1 MNAFENWFFTFFSG
15 DRHAAYQLINL
26 CSLLFIVFPISRTVC
41 RVVNSRKYAI
51 RMRMMLTIWCGQ
63 FLDLEHIWHLASH
76 GERTIL
82 RLGLIIL
89 GRNLTSLIMITISQG
104 NSEQFAEHLF
114 FFYLARGEA
123 TGSEA
128 ISKRGESWTQP
139 LQVPNWKSAPEKKQ
153 YNNTIWISSTLRF
166 PGYPCNNLGKIWRN
180 KVYSSEKPR
189 LDGDTIGGQSN
200 QYLSWKSRWGLRTRV
215 VLNTIMEFWSLGGFL
230 FMITGLWKLYLFSH
244 PYLLKWVAPC
254 IYILFS
260 SSYFLSDPSPIIIYP
275 CQ

>member
-1 MNAFENWFFTFFSG
+1 M
-15 DRHAAYQLINL
+15 
-26 CSLLFIVFPISRTVC
+26 
-41 RVVNSRKYAI
+41 
-51 RMRMMLTIWCGQ
+51 
-63 FLDLEHIWHLASH
+63 
-76 GERTIL
+76 
-82 RLGLIIL
+82 RLGWGWCWLFDAVSSWIL
-89 GRNLTSLIMITISQG
+89 DISDTWRPMERGQYWDLVSSSLVVISGVSSWSQSHKAIL
-104 NSEQFAEHLF
+104 NNFLNIWV
-114 FFYLARGEA
+114 FYLARGEA

-128 ISKRGESWTQP
+128 ISKGGESWTQP
-139 LQVPNWKSAPEKKQ
+139 LQVPNWKSAPEEKQ

-166 PGYPCNNLGKIWRN
+166 PGYPCNNLGKIWTN

-215 VLNTIMEFWSLGGFL
+215 VLNTIMEFWSPGGFL